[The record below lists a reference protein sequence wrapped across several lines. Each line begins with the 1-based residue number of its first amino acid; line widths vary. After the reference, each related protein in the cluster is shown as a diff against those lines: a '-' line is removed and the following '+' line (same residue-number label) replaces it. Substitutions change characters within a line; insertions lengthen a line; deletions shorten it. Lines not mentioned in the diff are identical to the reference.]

1 MDPITIATVIA
12 VKILTG
18 YWPKNSEE
26 DSELKEITPQKE
38 YKVDFRKTTQSE
50 EPIGTETRKIDSRN
64 SKVKIER
71 NLKVSKEW
79 SRTIQITLEQSST
92 QSMEKKIG
100 GSLGISKSCTLD
112 GAISNILE
120 EKISEQFQITQ
131 QEKRTYEESIRI
143 EVPPNE
149 YVEIH
154 LNWKQIWQHGEV
166 VLIDAESGKDEQK
179 IPFRFID
186 HITFDMS

>member
-1 MDPITIATVIA
+1 MDPITIAII
-12 VKILTG
+12 VKALIGTA
-18 YWPKNSEE
+18 WPKNSDE
-26 DSELKEITPQKE
+26 DTELEEITPQKE

-50 EPIGTETRKIDSRN
+50 EPIGTEIRKIDSRN

-79 SRTIQITLEQSST
+79 SHTIQITLEQSST
-92 QSMEKKIG
+92 QSMEEKIG
-100 GSLGISKSCTLD
+100 GSLGLSKSCTLE

-143 EVPPNE
+143 EVPPDE
-149 YVEIH
+149 YVEIR

-179 IPFRFID
+179 VPFRFID